1 MMQMDCAQ
9 MMGGTGSTMM
19 MIAMG
24 LVWLLIVGV
33 LILAAA
39 ALVKYLRSGPR

>member
-9 MMGGTGSTMM
+9 IMGGSGGPAM

-33 LILAAA
+33 LILASA